1 LGRRNVFDRIKKDRL
16 EELMA
21 YIAKLKRGNDYIVT
35 SSSETVEGC
44 LEALVTFVKEESG
57 EDETVNLNVEDVEVE
72 YTEIPYVFS
81 AHRNWKGEL
90 IKIYGFTIER
100 AREIM
105 NLGGYSSLHLAYA
118 LVSNP
123 RVSLKEKE
131 AIFGFSGREGYGKS
145 RPKAR
150 KKALR

>member
-1 LGRRNVFDRIKKDRL
+1 
-16 EELMA
+16 MA
-21 YIAKLKRGNDYIVT
+21 YIAKLKRGKDYIVT
-35 SSSETVEGC
+35 SSSETVDGC
-44 LEALVTFVKEESG
+44 LEALVSFVKDESG
-57 EDETVNLNVEDVEVE
+57 EDETVNLNIEDVEVE
-72 YTEIPYVFS
+72 YTDIPYVFS

-123 RVSLKEKE
+123 KVPLEEKE
-131 AIFGFSGREGYGKS
+131 SIFGFSGKRDGYGRKS
-145 RPKAR
+145 GKSKGKSVKIEVKGDAEDKPN
-150 KKALR
+150 LVG

>member
-1 LGRRNVFDRIKKDRL
+1 
-16 EELMA
+16 MA
-21 YIAKLKRGNDYIVT
+21 YIAKLKRGKDYIIT

-44 LEALVTFVKEESG
+44 LEALAKFIKDESG
-57 EDETVNLNVEDVEVE
+57 AEEKVNLNIEDVEVE

-90 IKIYGFTIER
+90 VKIYGFTIER

-123 RVSLKEKE
+123 SIPLEEKE
-131 AIFGFSGREGYGKS
+131 AIFGFSGRGGYGRKLTKDKEKKS
-145 RPKAR
+145 FKIKVKEDSEDKPS
-150 KKALR
+150 LVG

>member
-1 LGRRNVFDRIKKDRL
+1 
-16 EELMA
+16 MA
-21 YIAKLKRGNDYIVT
+21 YIAKLKRGKDYIIT

-44 LEALVTFVKEESG
+44 LEALAKFIKDESG
-57 EDETVNLNVEDVEVE
+57 AEEKVNLNIEDVEVE

-90 IKIYGFTIER
+90 VKIYGFTIER

-123 RVSLKEKE
+123 SIPLEEKE
-131 AIFGFSGREGYGKS
+131 AIFGFSGRGGYGRKLTKDKEKS
-145 RPKAR
+145 FKIKVKEDSEDKPS
-150 KKALR
+150 LVG

>member
-1 LGRRNVFDRIKKDRL
+1 
-16 EELMA
+16 MA
-21 YIAKLKRGNDYIVT
+21 YIAKLKRGKDYIVT
-35 SSSETVEGC
+35 SSSETVDGC
-44 LEALVTFVKEESG
+44 LEALVSFVKEESG
-57 EDETVNLNVEDVEVE
+57 EDETLNLNIEDVEVE
-72 YTEIPYVFS
+72 YTDIPYVFS

-123 RVSLKEKE
+123 SVPLEEKE
-131 AIFGFSGREGYGKS
+131 AIFGFSGKRGGYGRKS
-145 RPKAR
+145 GKSKEKSFKIEVKEHGEDNPN
-150 KKALR
+150 LVG

>member
-1 LGRRNVFDRIKKDRL
+1 
-16 EELMA
+16 MA
-21 YIAKLKRGNDYIVT
+21 YIAKLKRGKNYIVT
-35 SSSETVEGC
+35 SSSETIDGC
-44 LEALVTFVKEESG
+44 LEALVSFVKDESG
-57 EDETVNLNVEDVEVE
+57 EDESVNLNIEDVEVE
-72 YTEIPYVFS
+72 YTDIPYVFS

-123 RVSLKEKE
+123 SVPLEEKE
-131 AIFGFSGREGYGKS
+131 AIFGFYGKS
-145 RPKAR
+145 SGYR
-150 KKALR
+150 KKKDKNKEKSFKVKVKEENEDKSNLVG